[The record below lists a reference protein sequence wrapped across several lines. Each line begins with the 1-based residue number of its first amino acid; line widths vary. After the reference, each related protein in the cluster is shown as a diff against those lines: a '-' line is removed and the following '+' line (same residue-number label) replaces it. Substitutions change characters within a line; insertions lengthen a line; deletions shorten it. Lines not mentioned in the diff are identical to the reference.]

1 MPLKVR
7 ALHSPV
13 VVTYTDARWTTRP
26 DGTSQGKQLVFI
38 TTAELSQGKESNMSL
53 ISWHSSRLKRLA
65 RSSSAAETQA
75 AADGDDEA
83 VYLRLYLKEVLS
95 GQLDLAKLAIGSEKN
110 SCRSGGTVVVSTGS
124 LFVLLSWLEGQEI
137 WPRSTCA
144 KTKSCGVGHDDT
156 LVSFRGTAGRCCSKR
171 L

>member
-1 MPLKVR
+1 MPLKIH

-13 VVTYTDARWTTRP
+13 VVTYTDAEWTTRP

-38 TTAELSQGKESNMSL
+38 ATAGLSQGKESNMSL

-83 VYLRLYLKEVLS
+83 VYLRLCLKEVLS
-95 GQLDLAKLAIGSEKN
+95 GQLDLAKLAIGSAKKFLPLWWD
-110 SCRSGGTVVVSTGS
+110 CRGVYG
-124 LFVLLSWLEGQEI
+124 LALRPLVL
-137 WPRSTCA
+137 A
-144 KTKSCGVGHDDT
+144 
-156 LVSFRGTAGRCCSKR
+156 
-171 L
+171 